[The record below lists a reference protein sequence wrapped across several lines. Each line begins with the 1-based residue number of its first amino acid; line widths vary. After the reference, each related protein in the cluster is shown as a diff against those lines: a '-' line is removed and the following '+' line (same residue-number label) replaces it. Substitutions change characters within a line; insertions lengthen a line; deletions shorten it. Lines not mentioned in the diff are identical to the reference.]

1 MKKQAAI
8 GFFILVSVSSLNAQ
22 SIGSATQVVTFGVR
36 SSVSRQ
42 VANIVLAAIS
52 STPSADLQES
62 SELQLQAASGK
73 KITYRSNR
81 LPSSSSGFLSPI
93 DVTFGHRPSSQFR
106 SERGLIVTIT
116 D

>member
-1 MKKQAAI
+1 MKKQAVI
-8 GFFILVSVSSLNAQ
+8 SFFILVSVSSLNAQ
-22 SIGSATQVVTFGVR
+22 SISSATQVVAFGVR

-42 VANIVLAAIS
+42 ATNIVLAAIS
-52 STPSADLQES
+52 STPSADLKES
-62 SELQLQAASGK
+62 SELQVQASSGK

-93 DVTFGHRPSSQFR
+93 DVTYQHRPSSQFR
-106 SERGLIVTIT
+106 GERGLIVTIT